1 MNRNNLTLPG
11 IAAPVLVL
19 VGLVLASTNAAGQT
33 ENALVSFSTGIEYS
47 GGTYGG
53 TYDLEELY
61 VPLTMRADFS
71 RFGVR
76 LTVPYLRVDFPV
88 EVDPDGQPVPES
100 ASTVTQSGLGD
111 IIGSAT
117 VYDVFVSGDADFV
130 VDLTGKIKFATAD
143 EQKGLGTGEN
153 DYTVQVETYRFF
165 DRFTLQGL
173 AGYRLRGEPPG
184 IDLNDVFLASV
195 GGAFRA
201 SPKTQL
207 GLYYD
212 YRQAALSGFDD
223 IQEVSGYAS
232 FRLNENWRMQ
242 FYAFAGFGNNSPD
255 LGGGILVTTDLR
267 QTRVSDRHGH

>member
-1 MNRNNLTLPG
+1 MNSKYPNLIGT
-11 IAAPVLVL
+11 AALA
-19 VGLVLASTNAAGQT
+19 LVLAGTNAAGQT
-33 ENALVSFSTGIEYS
+33 EDTVVSFSTGVEYS
-47 GGTYGG
+47 SGNYGG
-53 TYDLEELY
+53 TDDFEELY
-61 VPLTMRADFS
+61 VPLTARFDS
-71 RFGVR
+71 QRFGLR
-76 LTVPYLRVDFPV
+76 LTVPYLRIEIPA
-88 EVDPDGQPVPES
+88 ETDPAGQPAPGSV
-100 ASTVTQSGLGD
+100 STVTESGLGD
-111 IIGSAT
+111 IIGSMT
-117 VYDVFVSGDADFV
+117 LYDVYISDDADFV
-130 VDLTGKIKFATAD
+130 VDLTGKIKFGTAD
-143 EQKGLGTGEN
+143 ELKGLGTGEN

-165 DRFTLQGL
+165 DRVTLQGL

-242 FYAFAGFGNNSPD
+242 FYAFAGFGDNSPN
-255 LGGGILVTTDLR
+255 LGGGFLVTTDLR
-267 QTRVSDRHGH
+267 RTRISDRHSY